1 MYLTCLSFP
10 RFLSS
15 VLCFQHRDPVVH
27 SLGEFLAKYL
37 MFFGVTV
44 NATVL
49 LHFSFQLW
57 PIHRTTIDFHVL
69 TL

>member
-44 NATVL
+44 NATVPI
-49 LHFSFQLW
+49 QL
-57 PIHRTTIDFHVL
+57 PAVANTSNYN
-69 TL
+69 